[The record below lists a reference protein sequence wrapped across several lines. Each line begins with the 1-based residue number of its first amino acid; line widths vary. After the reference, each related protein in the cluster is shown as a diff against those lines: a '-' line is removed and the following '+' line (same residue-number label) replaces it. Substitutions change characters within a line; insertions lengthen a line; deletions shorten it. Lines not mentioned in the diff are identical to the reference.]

1 MRSILLLTN
10 SLQPSVEVLPA
21 LGLLPYTVKVLP
33 AEGTALLE
41 SPPVDAVLVDGRV
54 AATWTVDGARLLVT
68 PLRRLTRSERDEVA
82 EEAHG
87 LAGFLDRGITRVA
100 FTAPAG

>member
-33 AEGTALLE
+33 AEGKP
-41 SPPVDAVLVDGRV
+41 SK
-54 AATWTVDGARLLVT
+54 
-68 PLRRLTRSERDEVA
+68 A
-82 EEAHG
+82 EG
-87 LAGFLDRGITRVA
+87 
-100 FTAPAG
+100 